1 MEQQRTVSFN
11 GGMFSSGKRGGEV
24 GRAKHGLFCG
34 LGNLHFR
41 SAIVAYSLTND
52 D

>member
-24 GRAKHGLFCG
+24 GCVKHSLFCG
-34 LGNLHFR
+34 VYCVHLGGACLL
-41 SAIVAYSLTND
+41 I
-52 D
+52 